1 MGLSDKAT
9 MSLRVCWQTRM
20 KGVLSVDWTF
30 HSPSK
35 GRMSLDEVV
44 QDVVQ
49 ELDAAADDK
58 FCIMVGTD
66 SQPKPASR
74 SVTFVTAIIIH
85 HVGKGGRYYV
95 HREQHHH
102 LYALKQRM
110 MTEAAYSLQI
120 GGLLSEKLNAKDK
133 PYSIEV
139 HLDIGE
145 QGATKQV
152 VREIVAW
159 ITQSGYEAKIKP
171 DAYGASKVADRYTRH
186 G

>member
-1 MGLSDKAT
+1 MDL
-9 MSLRVCWQTRM
+9 
-20 KGVLSVDWTF
+20 TF
-30 HSPSK
+30 FSPTK
-35 GRMSLDEVV
+35 GRLTLLQVVEDVMSEIEGSANDE
-44 QDVVQ
+44 
-49 ELDAAADDK
+49 
-58 FCIMVGTD
+58 FRIMVGTD

-74 SVTFVTAIIIH
+74 SVTFVTAIIVH

-95 HREQHHH
+95 HKEQHHH
-102 LYALKQRM
+102 MYALKQRM

-120 GGLLSEKLNAKDK
+120 GGLLSEKLNTSEIDY
-133 PYSIEV
+133 PIEV

-145 QGATKQV
+145 RGATKQV

-171 DAYGASKVADRYTRH
+171 DAYGASKVADRYTKH

>member
-1 MGLSDKAT
+1 M
-9 MSLRVCWQTRM
+9 
-20 KGVLSVDWTF
+20 DWTF
-30 HSPSK
+30 YSPSK
-35 GRMSLDEVV
+35 GLLTMDQVV
-44 QDVVQ
+44 EDVLSEIEGSTDSKVR
-49 ELDAAADDK
+49 
-58 FCIMVGTD
+58 IMVGTD

-74 SVTFVTAIIIH
+74 SVTFVTAIIVH
-85 HVGKGGRYYV
+85 RVGKGGRYYV

-102 LYALKQRM
+102 LYALRQRM

-120 GGLLSEKLNAKDK
+120 GGLLSEQLGRTKKSW
-133 PYSIEV
+133 PIEV

-145 QGATKQV
+145 KGATKQV

-171 DAYGASKVADRYTRH
+171 DAYGASKVADRYTKH

>member
-1 MGLSDKAT
+1 MTL
-9 MSLRVCWQTRM
+9 
-20 KGVLSVDWTF
+20 KGVLSMDWTF
-30 HSPSK
+30 FSPTK
-35 GRMSLDEVV
+35 GLLALDQVV
-44 QDVVQ
+44 EDVVG
-49 ELDAAADDK
+49 EIEASSEDE
-58 FCIMVGTD
+58 FRIMVGTD

-74 SVTFVTAIIIH
+74 SVTFVTAIIVH

-102 LYALKQRM
+102 LYALRQRM

-120 GGLLSEKLNAKDK
+120 GGLLSEKLNTKDK
-133 PYSIEV
+133 PYKIEV

-145 QGATKQV
+145 RGATKQV

-171 DAYGASKVADRYTRH
+171 DAYGASKVADRYTKH